1 MMRLDSLVAWFVG
14 HQDSLP
20 LVVHHLNI
28 FDDGGVPAW
37 TGDFATYLNAAAH
50 ATFSEQEDR
59 KVHEGSAAEQATLLK
74 ITVYRY
80 KYPMHAALHTLKRC
94 RAQKGEPK
102 PHEVGTVLIAC
113 RGNLTTAQET
123 LTRKYPLM
131 VHRDLWMDVAER
143 TLRLLHD
150 RYTET
155 PRAIVRGKSQA
166 QLDAESDDA

>member
-1 MMRLDSLVAWFVG
+1 
-14 HQDSLP
+14 
-20 LVVHHLNI
+20 
-28 FDDGGVPAW
+28 
-37 TGDFATYLNAAAH
+37 
-50 ATFSEQEDR
+50 
-59 KVHEGSAAEQATLLK
+59 
-74 ITVYRY
+74 
-80 KYPMHAALHTLKRC
+80 
-94 RAQKGEPK
+94 
-102 PHEVGTVLIAC
+102 VLIAC